1 MKSNHV
7 YSLVMC
13 AFPAIAEHLLTVEP
27 IDDKTG
33 RWILEK
39 MKLVFLYSLPYVY
52 PIGLSAQTASVY
64 LTLVVT
70 IER

>member
-1 MKSNHV
+1 
-7 YSLVMC
+7 MC

-27 IDDKTG
+27 IDYKTG

-39 MKLVFLYSLPYVY
+39 MKLVFLYTLPYVY

>member
-1 MKSNHV
+1 
-7 YSLVMC
+7 MC

-39 MKLVFLYSLPYVY
+39 MKLVFLYTLPYVY